1 MREDDGINVFGRGG
15 ESVGARQVAD
25 LLPLSQEA
33 AALSPDCVRALE
45 EQKTWPRL
53 ASRTPL
59 SRILRYGVPVLRRDF
74 LATFPFALGI
84 AATHDAFSQLSQVSK
99 SVLDYG
105 AKPDGTTLSTQA
117 IQRAIDD
124 VFRSGGGTVRVPAG
138 TFLTGRIEL
147 KARVTLNLQSGS
159 TLLGST
165 SINDYNAGAHSGTN
179 PRHLIFAQD
188 ADDVTLTG
196 PGRIDGQG
204 PAFWEP
210 SGRAPLPPEE
220 AWADVAS
227 HSMEPKKSGRPSPMI
242 EFVNCQRL
250 KIDSV
255 HIENAPGW
263 TLRIVDSDNVAIRD
277 INIKNPVVGP
287 NTDGIDITGCQNLL
301 ITDCV
306 VETGDDAICLKSENP
321 YGTEP
326 RLLKNIEVTNCT
338 LTTCCNGFK
347 LGTSSEGGFEN
358 IKFLNSIVRN
368 GPVPFADRVISG
380 IALEVVDGG
389 WIDGVEV
396 TGIRMERTRTPLFIR
411 LENRK
416 HPHDYPQHGIRNV
429 NIQDVQATEALLAS
443 SITGLPG
450 LNVQDITLSHFQ
462 VQNALPVRP
471 DSISLSVPEK
481 ESAYPEARMFG
492 MLPASGLYVR
502 HVRNLRLNDLVF
514 TAPPGEA
521 RPAVIFDDVD
531 GAQVNGLTSTPVR
544 RGTPILEQ
552 IGSRNV
558 KILEAHPS

>member
-1 MREDDGINVFGRGG
+1 M
-15 ESVGARQVAD
+15 
-25 LLPLSQEA
+25 
-33 AALSPDCVRALE
+33 
-45 EQKTWPRL
+45 
-53 ASRTPL
+53 
-59 SRILRYGVPVLRRDF
+59 LRRDF
-74 LATFPFALGI
+74 LTTLPFALSVVTARRGFLQL
-84 AATHDAFSQLSQVSK
+84 AQATK
-99 SVLDYG
+99 SILEYG
-105 AKPDGTTLSTQA
+105 AKPDGRTLNTRA

-124 VFRSGGGTVRVPAG
+124 VFRFGGGTVNIPPG

-147 KARVTLNLQSGS
+147 KAKVTLNLQSGS

-165 SINDYNAGAHSGTN
+165 SINDYNAEHGSSAYPGIN

-196 PGRIDGQG
+196 AGRIDGQG
-204 PAFWEP
+204 PSFWEP

-220 AWADVAS
+220 EWADVAS
-227 HSMEPKKSGRPSPMI
+227 HSMAPKKSGRPSPML

-250 KIDSV
+250 KIYGV

-263 TLRIVDSDNVAIRD
+263 TMRAVNSDNVEIRGV
-277 INIKNPVVGP
+277 NIKNPTVGP
-287 NTDGIDITGCQNLL
+287 NTDGMDITGCQNVL

-306 VETGDDAICLKSENP
+306 VDTGDDAICLKSENP
-321 YGTEP
+321 YGPEP
-326 RLLKNIEVTNCT
+326 RRLKNIEVTNCT

-358 IKFLNSIVRN
+358 IKFSNSVVRN

-396 TGIRMERTRTPLFIR
+396 TGIRMERTRTPIFIR

-416 HPHDYPQHGIRNV
+416 HAHDNPQHGLRNV
-429 NIQDVQATEALLAS
+429 NIENVQATESLLAS

-450 LNVQDITLSHFQ
+450 LNVQDVTLSHIQ
-462 VQNALPVRP
+462 VQNVLPGRP
-471 DSISLSVPEK
+471 DWVGRAVPEK

-492 MLPASGLYVR
+492 MLPATGLYVR
-502 HVRNLRLNDLVF
+502 HAQKLRLNDLAF
-514 TAPPGEA
+514 TATAEDA

-531 GAQVNGLTSTPVR
+531 DAQVNGLTSAPVR
-544 RGTPILEQ
+544 RGTPILQQ
-552 IGSRNV
+552 IGSRDV
-558 KILEAHPS
+558 RMS